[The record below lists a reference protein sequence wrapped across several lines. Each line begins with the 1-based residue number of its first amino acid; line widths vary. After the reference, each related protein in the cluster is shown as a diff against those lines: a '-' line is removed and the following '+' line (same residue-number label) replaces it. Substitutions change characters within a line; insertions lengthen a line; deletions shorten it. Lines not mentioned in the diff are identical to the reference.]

1 MSTDKDYLPLGA
13 SLSCDH
19 RDPSIHIERA
29 LHEALLWPVLYWPKM
44 GIVKAKK
51 LGLMSKIFL
60 FSKTA
65 KDRGNK
71 SADIFLVMLAVGQAG
86 HSLSVNATIS
96 MDKTESYHK
105 MPQQHHSMKLF
116 MTSGHQTAWQT
127 V

>member
-1 MSTDKDYLPLGA
+1 MSTDKDYLPLCA

-29 LHEALLWPVLYWPKM
+29 LHEALLWA
-44 GIVKAKK
+44 IVKARK

-71 SADIFLVMLAVGQAG
+71 SADICQVMLAVGQAG

-105 MPQQHHSMKLF
+105 MPQKHHSMKLF